1 MLPKFNYRL
10 VFVLIVLV
18 AIAATYITDQKYYN
32 EAIRNVFEWKHLN
45 ISIWFGS
52 LICFVLHYLSA
63 KGSSAEYAGLIYKQF
78 GIFADSA
85 FAAITYGL
93 AMTTSAS
100 ILKGVYIQQ
109 FFGDVI
115 YFNHFESLDIYS
127 MLVVCLF
134 LLGYS
139 LWSCTRAAW
148 EAIVF
153 SSAER
158 AEAVYD

>member
-1 MLPKFNYRL
+1 MFPKFNLRL
-10 VFVLIVLV
+10 VGVLIILV
-18 AIAATYITDQKYYN
+18 IIAVTYITDQKYYN
-32 EAIRNVFEWKHLN
+32 DTIRSVLEWKHLN
-45 ISIWFGS
+45 ISIWFGCF
-52 LICFVLHYLSA
+52 ICFVLHYLSA
-63 KGSSAEYAGLIYKQF
+63 KSSNAEYAGLIYKQF

-100 ILKGVYIQQ
+100 ILKGVYVQQ
-109 FFGDVI
+109 FFGDVV

-139 LWSCTRAAW
+139 FWSCTRAAW
-148 EAIVF
+148 EAIIF
-153 SSAER
+153 SSAEK

>member
-1 MLPKFNYRL
+1 MIPKFNFRL
-10 VFVLIVLV
+10 IFVLVVLV
-18 AIAATYITDQKYYN
+18 TLAATYIADQTHYN
-32 EAIRNVFEWKHLN
+32 EGIRAVLEWKHLN
-45 ISIWFGS
+45 VSIWLGCF
-52 LICFVLHYLSA
+52 ICFVLHYLSS
-63 KGSSAEYAGLIYKQF
+63 KDSSTEYAGLVYKQF
-78 GIFADSA
+78 GVFADSA

-93 AMTTSAS
+93 AITTSAS
-100 ILKGVYIQQ
+100 ILKGVYVQQ

-139 LWSCTRAAW
+139 LWSCFRAAW

-153 SSAER
+153 STAEK